1 MKVLVSGA
9 GIAGLASALFL
20 ARKGWSVTVVEKAPA
35 LRTEGYMIDF
45 FGPGYDAAEASGL
58 LPKLVAQHH
67 DFDAVAYVNEA
78 GKTRSILDYRLF
90 RASVKNRLL
99 ALLRGEIERTLYA
112 AVPEDVSF
120 RFGTRIEAIENGK
133 DGVSAKLSDGMRLDA
148 DLLVG
153 ADGIHSDVRALVFGP
168 EERFLRRLG
177 YHTAA
182 FVFTDAELSRRMRG
196 RFEILS
202 VPNRQVGLYP
212 IGADRLASFFAHTSD
227 ADLPADAEARLKEVY
242 GDLGWHVP
250 RLLKAANQGPDI
262 YYDLVA
268 QIEMPR
274 WHEGR
279 TVLVG
284 DACYA
289 VSLLAGQGA
298 SLAIAGPHLLA
309 RHLEHGSIG
318 EALDSYEADLKPLIA
333 EKQAGGRR
341 TADWFVP
348 PTRLHNFARDQFLNM
363 TRLPGLS
370 NLLRWFFAPSLK
382 GIGNK

>member
-1 MKVLVSGA
+1 MKAIISGA

-20 ARKGWSVTVVEKAPA
+20 SRRGWSVTVLEKAPV

-45 FGPGYDAAEASGL
+45 FGPGYDAAEASGV
-58 LPKLVAQHH
+58 LPALVAHH
-67 DFDAVAYVNEA
+67 HAFDAVAYVNEA
-78 GKTRSILDYRLF
+78 GKTRSIIDYNLF

-99 ALLRGEIERTLYA
+99 ALLRGEIERTLYD
-112 AVPEDVSF
+112 AVPESVSF
-120 RFGTRIEAIENGK
+120 RFDTSIKSLENGR
-133 DGVSAKLSDGMRLDA
+133 DGVQVALSDGARLEA

-153 ADGIHSDVRALVFGP
+153 ADGIHSEVRRLVFGA
-168 EERFLRRLG
+168 EEQFLRRLG

-182 FVFTDAELSRRMRG
+182 YIFPDAELSQRMKG

-212 IGADRLASFFAHTSD
+212 IGGGRLATFFAHKSD
-227 ADLPADAEARLKEVY
+227 ADLPTNAAARLREVY

-250 RLLKAANQGPDI
+250 RLLQAAETMPDI

-298 SLAIAGPHLLA
+298 SLAVGGPHLLA
-309 RHLEHGSIG
+309 RYLDEHQVD
-318 EALDSYEADLKPLIA
+318 EALDSFERELRPLIA

-348 PTRLHNFARDQFLNM
+348 PTPFHNFVRDQFLNL
-363 TRLPGLS
+363 TRMPGLS
-370 NLLRWFFAPSLK
+370 QLLRWFFAPSLK